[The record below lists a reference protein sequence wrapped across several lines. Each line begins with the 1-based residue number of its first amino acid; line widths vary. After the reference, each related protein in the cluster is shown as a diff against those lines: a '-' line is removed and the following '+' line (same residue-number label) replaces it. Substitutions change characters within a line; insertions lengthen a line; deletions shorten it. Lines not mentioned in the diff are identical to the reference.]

1 MFGFVGLLITL
12 WLLGKKEL
20 SQVTPFDIIYNKKP
34 TFLK

>member
-1 MFGFVGLLITL
+1 M
-12 WLLGKKEL
+12 LGKKEL